1 MNTSNLDNFW
11 NNTIEELQ
19 SIPMS
24 EEFVEDLDLSARDYN
39 TYKVVLNS
47 FEAKKIRGIYSVP
60 TTRSS
65 KGIFPAI
72 LRVPGYSATT
82 LTLDKHFALVLSGF
96 TVLSL
101 WPRGQGESTEEWS
114 LEHSTKLTYHIDDK
128 EKYYYRGA
136 YMDCVRGI
144 DFLASRPEVDKD
156 AIGMWGRSQGG
167 GYTLATASLDS
178 RLAAVVAEQP
188 FLSNYPTSSTL
199 SSTPYVEITDY
210 IKEHSDQTEIILD
223 TLSYFDTLNLVKNI
237 TCPVSMN
244 IGMIDP
250 TCPPETIMPVFEKI
264 PALKNLTVY
273 QDLAHESCSDF
284 NVLAMDWLKKYL
296 H

>member
-11 NNTIEELQ
+11 NNSIEELQ

-199 SSTPYVEITDY
+199 LSSPYVEITDY
-210 IKEHSDQTEIILD
+210 IKDHSDQTENILD
-223 TLSYFDTLNLVKNI
+223 TLSYFETLN
-237 TCPVSMN
+237 
-244 IGMIDP
+244 
-250 TCPPETIMPVFEKI
+250 
-264 PALKNLTVY
+264 
-273 QDLAHESCSDF
+273 
-284 NVLAMDWLKKYL
+284 
-296 H
+296 

>member
-114 LEHSTKLTYHIDDK
+114 LEHSTKLTYHIDNK

-237 TCPVSMN
+237 ICPVAMN

>member
-144 DFLASRPEVDKD
+144 DFLASRPEVDKY

-167 GYTLATASLDS
+167 GYTLANACLDS

-237 TCPVSMN
+237 TCPVAMN

>member
-1 MNTSNLDNFW
+1 MNTSSLDNFW
-11 NNTIEELQ
+11 NNTIEELH
-19 SIPMS
+19 SIAMS
-24 EEFVEDLDLSARDYN
+24 EELVEDLDSSARDYN
-39 TYKVVLNS
+39 TYKVVLSS

-114 LEHSTKLTYHIDDK
+114 LEHSTKLTYHIEDK

-167 GYTLATASLDS
+167 GYTLATASLDA

-210 IKEHSDQTEIILD
+210 IKEHSDQTEKILD

-237 TCPVSMN
+237 TCPVAVN

-250 TCPPETIMPVFEKI
+250 ICPPETIMPVFEKI

-273 QDLAHESCSDF
+273 QDLAHESCADF

-296 H
+296 D